1 MVEYERWLGVET
13 EPATKTAHG
22 IRSSDFACLHIVTLA
37 VSVGGVG
44 SSTGQRSDGLFYWCV
59 MNYYAFHIGDYKA
72 HTQHLTPMEDL
83 IYRRMLDLY
92 YLNESPLPD
101 AQKIAR
107 SICLRDHISDIETI
121 LSEFFVDTPEGFI
134 HARCEREIK
143 AMNEKSGKAKASAQA
158 RWKKGNDANAMR
170 THSETDANAS
180 KNHANASN
188 LDANALRSGC
198 ERNAPNTQYPIPNT
212 KEKGE
217 EDAHLFSDS
226 DTRRFFTM
234 PMDWN
239 PSRGE
244 LQKYIN
250 GKIHDGKPLTLEMV
264 LEHLADYREATH
276 AKGEKRTE
284 SEWCR
289 ALVKWSQRCLIA
301 PRQAQTPNSPKNGHA
316 GGSIGTN
323 QPHPLAFTEENR
335 PKVGPYALFK
345 PEPKKI
351 PNDPNDPEW
360 IKRQAALRS
369 ILK

>member
-1 MVEYERWLGVET
+1 
-13 EPATKTAHG
+13 
-22 IRSSDFACLHIVTLA
+22 
-37 VSVGGVG
+37 
-44 SSTGQRSDGLFYWCV
+44 

-121 LSEFFVDTPEGFI
+121 LAEFFTDTTEGYI
-134 HARCEREIK
+134 HERCEREIK

-170 THSETDANAS
+170 TQCGTDAFASKNDANAM
-180 KNHANASN
+180 
-188 LDANALRSGC
+188 RSGC

-212 KEKGE
+212 KEKE
-217 EDAHLFSDS
+217 EEGARMFSDS
-226 DTRRFFTM
+226 DTRRFFAM
-234 PMDWN
+234 PMDWK
-239 PSRGE
+239 PSHDE
-244 LQKYIN
+244 LQKYVN

-289 ALVKWSQRCLIA
+289 ALVKWAQRCLIT
-301 PRQAQTPNSPKNGHA
+301 PRQVQAQNAPKNGLP
-316 GGSIGTN
+316 GGHSATATAN
-323 QPHPLAFTEENR
+323 NHLSFSSEEDR
-335 PKVGPYALFK
+335 PTHGPYALMK
-345 PEPKKI
+345 PEPEKI
-351 PNDPNDPEW
+351 ANDPDDPAV
-360 IKRQAALRS
+360 IAMKARMRS
-369 ILK
+369 MLK

>member
-1 MVEYERWLGVET
+1 
-13 EPATKTAHG
+13 
-22 IRSSDFACLHIVTLA
+22 
-37 VSVGGVG
+37 
-44 SSTGQRSDGLFYWCV
+44 

-158 RWKKGNDANAMR
+158 RWKKGTDANAMR

-180 KNHANASN
+180 KKNANASN
-188 LDANALRSGC
+188 LDANAMRSGC
-198 ERNAPNTQYPIPNT
+198 EGNAPNTQYPIPNPEF
-212 KEKGE
+212 KEE
-217 EDAHLFSDS
+217 ENAHLFSDS
-226 DTRRFFTM
+226 DTRRFFAM
-234 PMDWN
+234 PMDWS
-239 PSRGE
+239 PDPVE
-244 LQKYIN
+244 LQKYVN
-250 GKIHDGKPLTLEMV
+250 GKIHDGRPLTLETV
-264 LEHLADYREATH
+264 LGHLGDYREATH

-289 ALVKWSQRCLIA
+289 ALVKWAQRCLSNPAKPASKPPTEQA
-301 PRQAQTPNSPKNGHA
+301 PLDLYKPIITPPPFSNMRGA
-316 GGSIGTN
+316 
-323 QPHPLAFTEENR
+323 R
-335 PKVGPYALFK
+335 
-345 PEPKKI
+345 
-351 PNDPNDPEW
+351 DPELAARA
-360 IKRQAALRS
+360 KRDRVELFHGKQ
-369 ILK
+369 